1 MIHLFVAFVNR
12 NFSSISIFLTGRRRK
27 RDLQQLSLQYEQEAR
42 VLRQRMEQ
50 LRLRSG
56 QTKDPEEARRLLRRV
71 RDLEPLQRQSR
82 QLAELT
88 GRYYER
94 GYRRNAQYTL

>member
-1 MIHLFVAFVNR
+1 M
-12 NFSSISIFLTGRRRK
+12 
-27 RDLQQLSLQYEQEAR
+27 DLQQLSQQYEQEAR
-42 VLRQRMEQ
+42 ILRQRMEL
-50 LRLRSG
+50 LRPRSS
-56 QTKDPEEARRLLRRV
+56 QTEDPEEARSLLRRA

-94 GYRRNAQYTL
+94 GYRRNAYYTL